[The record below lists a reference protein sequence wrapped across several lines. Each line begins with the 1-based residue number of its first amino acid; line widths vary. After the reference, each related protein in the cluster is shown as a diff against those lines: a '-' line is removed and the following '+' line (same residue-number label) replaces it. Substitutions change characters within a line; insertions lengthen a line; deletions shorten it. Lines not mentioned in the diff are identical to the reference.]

1 MLSTAR
7 NQSISSSSSSPNSPG
22 LGITG
27 GYDGDSLTLKVVIA
41 FFLGLSMY
49 NVVEL
54 QILIFG
60 TFNKFRG
67 LYFWS
72 LVISSLGIIPYS
84 LGFIFKYFSI
94 LTGGGRWLSVFLL
107 SIGWYPMVTGQ
118 AVVLW
123 SRLHLIVTGDTGDRI
138 LQWTKWLIIVNAVV
152 LHVPT
157 TVLTFGSNSH
167 TDATDTFVRGYN
179 VMEKI
184 QMCGFFVQEVILSSI
199 YIAETVR
206 ILRTSI
212 QENTK
217 RLMYQLMAINVL
229 IIIMDLG
236 LLGLEC
242 ASLYILETTT
252 KPVFYSIKLK
262 LEFAI
267 LGQLV
272 QFVGRPRQN
281 SHRSSLPRSEKE
293 REKNRDRRATAT
305 SSVFTPPPLAAVNT
319 GIGPYGMTNGPDISD
334 FVDLTKVNTDVTRA
348 SIANRRSVSTRP
360 DGRDLSLDLEIARME
375 HVDTLPSQHSGGANG
390 DLVSPPPRQRQRSGT
405 LEKHYED
412 A

>member
-1 MLSTAR
+1 MDSSSSNHTA
-7 NQSISSSSSSPNSPG
+7 SSSSPSSAG

-27 GYDGDSLTLKVVIA
+27 GYEGDSLALKVMIA

-60 TFNKFRG
+60 TFHRFRG

-94 LTGGGRWLSVFLL
+94 LTGGGKWFSIFLL

-118 AVVLW
+118 AIVLW
-123 SRLHLIVTGDTGDRI
+123 SRLHLIVTGDKGRKI
-138 LQWTKWLIIVNAVV
+138 LKWTKWMIIVDAIV
-152 LHVPT
+152 LHIPT
-157 TVLTFGSNSH
+157 TILTCGSNG
-167 TDATDTFVRGYN
+167 DTDTEAFVRGYN

-184 QMCGFFVQEVILSSI
+184 QMCGFFLQEVILSSI
-199 YIAETVR
+199 YIGETVR
-206 ILRTSI
+206 ILRTSV
-212 QENTK
+212 QQSTQ
-217 RLMYQLMAINVL
+217 RLMYQLMAVNIL

-272 QFVGRPRQN
+272 QFVGGPRQN
-281 SHRSSLPRSEKE
+281 SHRSSRPRSHKE
-293 REKNRDRRATAT
+293 HQLEDRP
-305 SSVFTPPPLAAVNT
+305 SSALAAGNREH
-319 GIGPYGMTNGPDISD
+319 DISD
-334 FVDLTKVNTDVTRA
+334 FVDLTKVTTDVTRA
-348 SIANRRSVSTRP
+348 SLANRRSVSIRP

-375 HVDTLPSQHSGGANG
+375 YVDTLPSQQRMSNG
-390 DLVSPPPRQRQRSGT
+390 DLASSRQRRSDVS
-405 LEKHYED
+405 EKDYGHD
-412 A
+412 